1 MKNQVDLRKHPRF
14 PAAFGAVAA
23 LTESKLGKISNIS
36 RGGLA
41 ISYIDLEDEDDLAA
55 RISSEVNIFHEPGF
69 SLLDV
74 PCKVIKVA
82 NSSPDHHGFFKTNK
96 CRIQFYRLTP
106 DQEAQLYYF
115 IANFAIGSSR
125 EAFAEI
131 GGRLPPFE
139 LLHQLAVT

>member
-1 MKNQVDLRKHPRF
+1 MQVFNDIDFEVTMKNQVDLRKHPRF

-23 LTESKLGKISNIS
+23 LTQSKLGKISNIS

-41 ISYIDLEDEDDLAA
+41 FIYIDFEDEDDLAA

-74 PCKVIKVA
+74 PCKVIKDA
-82 NSSPDHHGFFKTNK
+82 YSPPDQHGFFKTNK

-115 IANFAIGSSR
+115 IQNFTSGSLR
-125 EAFAEI
+125 E
-131 GGRLPPFE
+131 
-139 LLHQLAVT
+139 TY